1 MTDRGALIALVERL
15 GGARVLCVGDVML
28 DRFVYGGVERISPE
42 APIPVLKVGRET
54 EMLGGAGNV
63 VRNLVAL
70 GARPRFVSAI
80 GADGPGERIRAL
92 LAAETAVDAELIAV
106 GGRRTSVKSRF
117 LAGNQQLM
125 RADDET
131 QAPIEGDAVRRLVD
145 AVSRAVAEC
154 DVVVLSDYG
163 KGVLCG
169 DALAGI
175 FAAAKARSKPIIVDP
190 KGTDF
195 SGYRGASVLTPNR
208 RELGAAMRM
217 AVEGDA
223 AIVEAA
229 QRLVSECALEAVLV
243 TRSREGMTLVSAR
256 GTVTH
261 LATEAREIFDVSGA
275 GDTVAA
281 ALAAAIAAGAQ
292 LDEAAALANVAAGIV
307 VGKVGTAVAFSG
319 DVAHALHHQDLSDA
333 EAKVSALKPALES
346 VDRWRQRSQRIGFTN
361 GVFDLLHPG
370 HVALLRHAR
379 AYCDR
384 LVVGL
389 NSDSSVKRLKGADRP
404 LQSEAARATVLAS
417 LASVDMVVIFSE
429 DTPLALI
436 EAIRPDVLVKGA
448 DYALED
454 VVGADVVQG
463 YGGRIELAPIEAGFS
478 TSATIARMAK

>member
-1 MTDRGALIALVERL
+1 
-15 GGARVLCVGDVML
+15 
-28 DRFVYGGVERISPE
+28 
-42 APIPVLKVGRET
+42 
-54 EMLGGAGNV
+54 
-63 VRNLVAL
+63 
-70 GARPRFVSAI
+70 
-80 GADGPGERIRAL
+80 
-92 LAAETAVDAELIAV
+92 
-106 GGRRTSVKSRF
+106 
-117 LAGNQQLM
+117 
-125 RADDET
+125 
-131 QAPIEGDAVRRLVD
+131 
-145 AVSRAVAEC
+145 
-154 DVVVLSDYG
+154 
-163 KGVLCG
+163 
-169 DALAGI
+169 
-175 FAAAKARSKPIIVDP
+175 
-190 KGTDF
+190 
-195 SGYRGASVLTPNR
+195 
-208 RELGAAMRM
+208 M

-229 QRLVSECALEAVLV
+229 QRLVSECDLEAVLV

-333 EAKVSALKPALES
+333 EAKVSALKPALERI
-346 VDRWRQRSQRIGFTN
+346 DRWRQRSQRIGFTN

-379 AYCDR
+379 AFCDR